1 MHVVRMC
8 THVHSLRTCTAC
20 ACARCVHGTPCMH
33 QVERRL
39 SSPVQTLADFL
50 ASGGDVRAQLAKYGQ
65 ARDGGLNDGSTE
77 RLQALAPAVDELAV
91 LERAA
96 QHSFLL
102 GIRESLQQPT
112 GGSPAPAVAARAV
125 ARAAVLSP
133 RGGDGG
139 GSDGGCDGGGGG
151 GGKGGGVGGGGGG
164 RRYGDGGGGE
174 GGGGRGGAGRGG
186 GGGRRKLGR
195 R

>member
-102 GIRESLQQPT
+102 GIRESLA
-112 GGSPAPAVAARAV
+112 GLFLRFAVSG
-125 ARAAVLSP
+125 LSYQ
-133 RGGDGG
+133 R
-139 GSDGGCDGGGGG
+139 S
-151 GGKGGGVGGGGGG
+151 VT
-164 RRYGDGGGGE
+164 
-174 GGGGRGGAGRGG
+174 
-186 GGGRRKLGR
+186 L
-195 R
+195 